1 MKVPPIGVFR
11 NFGVVSNTNNT
22 SRSQCLTKMI
32 EPLEHDT
39 LSFSSKAR
47 YIRKYNSLPDEIK
60 DYLPVSD
67 AEEVFTYME
76 NVAKTIDK
84 INKNKSKEDLEESP
98 VRAYAIT
105 GKQAPLGDCQWYF
118 IVAPIPNSESQ
129 KVKSPVELSDSI
141 WADPD
146 DTRIQIMR
154 AIA

>member
-11 NFGVVSNTNNT
+11 NFGVVSNATNIS
-22 SRSQCLTKMI
+22 SRSQCLTSMI
-32 EPLEHDT
+32 EPLEKDT
-39 LSFSSKAR
+39 LSFSSKAK

-60 DYLPVSD
+60 SYLPVSD
-67 AEEVFTYME
+67 AEEVFMYME
-76 NVAKTIDK
+76 NVAKAVDRK
-84 INKNKSKEDLEESP
+84 NRNKPKENLETP

-105 GKQAPLGDCQWYF
+105 GKQAGVNGCQWYF
-118 IVAPIPNSESQ
+118 IVAPTPNSESQ
-129 KVKSPVELSDSI
+129 MVKSPVELSDSI